1 MVRVE
6 LSSPRSDKTD
16 ERVLRV
22 LLGCL
27 RSSGKSCH
35 GMGKRRIADV
45 LVNQNPRIRV
55 GASLAYLTFDPLHE
69 DEDGE
74 LKLFVRGVAYE
85 PECGALRERLPALEG
100 APPQVCDGDYAF
112 VATPL
117 LLRAR
122 QYLSP

>member
-45 LVNQNPRIRV
+45 LVNHNPRIRI
-55 GASLAYLTFDPLHE
+55 GDSLAYLVFEPLLE
-69 DEDGE
+69 DEDAE
-74 LKLFVRGVAYE
+74 MKLIVRGVAYE
-85 PECGALRERLPALEG
+85 PECGALRERLPAAIGRG
-100 APPQVCDGDYAF
+100 APASV
-112 VATPL
+112 
-117 LLRAR
+117 
-122 QYLSP
+122 